1 MRKKFLNRRTFLGG
15 AAVAVG
21 LPFLDAMVPAFRTT
35 AKAGADA
42 PRRIVFI
49 HVPNGIIR
57 TNFTPRTEGDAY
69 TLPSQLSALADIRG
83 DLTIPTGISN
93 KPGGGSYTYPDGT
106 VSNDGPGDHARDVG
120 TFLTCARLRKT
131 DGTDIRNGIS
141 VDQVAANYLR
151 SITPEIPSLELATRS
166 GGYGGDSGYAPI
178 YQSGISWANETTPLP
193 KEIDPRAVF
202 NRLFSGFDG
211 GASLAEAERRQRL
224 DQGVLDYALDD
235 IDRLNGRLGPGD
247 RIKLDEY
254 LTGIRHLEVRLNS
267 GALGPSCDPGE
278 APASTTNFEELVERM
293 YDVIT
298 LAFQC
303 DRTRVVTLML
313 SPGSYSFLGVSE
325 NHHQVSHLESL
336 AGDVTKIETINRWQ
350 IESFGRL
357 VRRLKLA
364 SDVDGTVLD
373 NSIVL
378 FGGGLDGT
386 GHANGDGD
394 LRPQASGPV
403 HRHTYLP
410 LLLAGRGGGMIRPGR
425 HIVYRDD
432 PPVANLYLTMLHSVG
447 AMEETFGIEG
457 TEPLSGLV

>member
-1 MRKKFLNRRTFLGG
+1 MKKRLSRRIFLGG
-15 AAVAVG
+15 AAVSIG
-21 LPFLDAMVPAFRTT
+21 LPFLDAMVPAFGGT

-57 TNFTPRTEGDAY
+57 TNFTPTSGGEGY
-69 TLPSQLSALADIRG
+69 TMPSMLSALEDIRA
-83 DLTIPTGISN
+83 DLTIPTGLSN
-93 KPGGGSYTYPDGT
+93 KPGQGSYTYPDGT

-120 TFLTCARLRKT
+120 TFLTCQRLRKT

-151 SITPEIPSLELATRS
+151 TITPEIPSLELATRS

-202 NRLFSGFDG
+202 NRLFMGFDT
-211 GASLAEAERRQRL
+211 GASLAEIERRQRL
-224 DQGVLDYALDD
+224 EQSVLDYALDD
-235 IDRLNGRLGPGD
+235 IDSLNAQLGAGD
-247 RIKLDEY
+247 RLKLDEY
-254 LTGIRHLEVRLNS
+254 LSGIRHLEIRLES
-267 GALGPSCDPGE
+267 ETLGPSCDPGT
-278 APASTTNFEELVERM
+278 APATTTNFEELVERM

-313 SPGSYSFLGVSE
+313 SPSSYGFLGVTE
-325 NHHQVSHLESL
+325 NHHQISHLENL
-336 AGDVTKIETINRWQ
+336 ASDRPKIESINQWQ
-350 IESFGRL
+350 VESFGRL
-357 VRRLKLA
+357 VRRLKMA
-364 SDVDGTVLD
+364 SDVDGSVLD
-373 NSIVL
+373 NSIVM

-386 GHANGDGD
+386 GHSSGDAT
-394 LRPQASGPV
+394 LTPRASGAV
-403 HRHTYLP
+403 HRHTDLP
-410 LLLAGRGGGMIRPGR
+410 ILLAGRGGGMIRPGR
-425 HIVYRDD
+425 HIVYSGQ
-432 PPVANLYLTMLHSVG
+432 PPIANLYITMLHSVG
-447 AMEETFGIEG
+447 AMVETFGIEG